1 MSTDFKAYIF
11 NENLILI
18 RSLSLGM
25 RLILRSRFVES
36 SNTLVGSGVEGIFF
50 YRLTYT
56 GATDKQ
62 QAHKL
67 DPLGTKI
74 GLNLKLFKRLDG
86 VDSWVKNI

>member
-1 MSTDFKAYIF
+1 MSSDFKAFIF

-18 RSLSLGM
+18 RQLALGM
-25 RLILRSRFVES
+25 RLILRSRFIES

-56 GATDKQ
+56 GVTDKTL
-62 QAHKL
+62 AHKL
-67 DPLGTKI
+67 DPLGTKF
-74 GLNLKLFKRLDG
+74 GLGLKLFKRLDG